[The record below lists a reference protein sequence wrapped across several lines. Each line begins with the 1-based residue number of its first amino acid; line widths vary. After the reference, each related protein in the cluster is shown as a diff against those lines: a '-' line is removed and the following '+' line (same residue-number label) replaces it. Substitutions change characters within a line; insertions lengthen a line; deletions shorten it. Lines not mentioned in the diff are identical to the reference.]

1 MMFETGAAYLFK
13 GRFLLDAPNA
23 PDNPDTAYGYL
34 AATVFF

>member
-23 PDNPDTAYGYL
+23 PDTPDTAYGYL
-34 AATVFF
+34 QTSFFF